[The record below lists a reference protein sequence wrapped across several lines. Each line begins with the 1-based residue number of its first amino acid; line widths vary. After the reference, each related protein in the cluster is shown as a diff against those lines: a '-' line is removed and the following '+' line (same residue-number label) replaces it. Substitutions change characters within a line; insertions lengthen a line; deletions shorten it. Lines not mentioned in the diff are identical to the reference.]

1 MANYVGVA
9 MENSIITLKRQG
21 WSNRRIALQLSIN
34 RKTVDAYVKRHVRV
48 ENGPNPPTGAVVE
61 IGPNPL
67 SGSILEN
74 GPNPPAGNSGPP
86 SLCQSYQSRI
96 KEMLELELSVK
107 RIYQD
112 LSSEY
117 GFSGSYDSVKRFIRR
132 QQSSHIYPVR
142 ASKNFQAKKPRLI
155 LAAGLRFLGKME

>member
-1 MANYVGVA
+1 
-9 MENSIITLKRQG
+9 LKRQG

-48 ENGPNPPTGAVVE
+48 ENGPNPPAGAVVA

-112 LSSEY
+112 LSNEY
-117 GFSGSYDSVKRFIRR
+117 GFSGSYDLRSRRDRTRTRLSYKRWMPPASSKTAPQYFLIFFKIEVAFI
-132 QQSSHIYPVR
+132 
-142 ASKNFQAKKPRLI
+142 
-155 LAAGLRFLGKME
+155 

>member
-34 RKTVDAYVKRHVRV
+34 RKTVDAYVKRHLRV
-48 ENGPNPPTGAVVE
+48 EN
-61 IGPNPL
+61 GPNPL
-67 SGSILEN
+67 SGSIIEN